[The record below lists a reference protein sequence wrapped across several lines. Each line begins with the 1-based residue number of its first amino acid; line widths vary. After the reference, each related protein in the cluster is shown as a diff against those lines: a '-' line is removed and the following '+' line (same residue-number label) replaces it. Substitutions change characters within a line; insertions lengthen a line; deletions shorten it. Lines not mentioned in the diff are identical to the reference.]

1 MANRHLSRSIA
12 LQSLFEWDFYD
23 RADRPIRAIVERNL
37 REFAPGLEDN
47 AFVFGLANGVIAHQK
62 QIDTIIE
69 KAAPEWPLK
78 QIALTDRNVLRIGLY
93 ELLFANR
100 DEVPPK
106 VAINEA
112 IELAKTFGSDTS
124 GKFVNGVLG
133 TIYREI
139 GEPGKD
145 DGSKKRRM
153 PLDLDLESLPR
164 EELGGAVVWRRL
176 ADGYAFALVHDAFG
190 YWTLSKGHLHEG
202 EDLGKGTLRKIAEEL
217 GLEQMTIGEALGE
230 NEYIASDP
238 KRGPIRRHVTY
249 FLVETPEETLRLA
262 EKGGLDEA
270 GWFRRKALADLRIYD
285 DIRPLLE
292 KAAGIITEQLASN

>member
-1 MANRHLSRSIA
+1 MANRHLSRSIV

-23 RADRPIRAIVERNL
+23 RPDRPVRAIVERNL

-47 AFVFGLANGVIAHQK
+47 AFVFELVDGVIAHQK
-62 QIDTIIE
+62 QIDTVIE
-69 KAAPEWPLK
+69 KAAPEWPFE
-78 QIALTDRNVLRIGLY
+78 QIALADRNVLRIGLY
-93 ELLFANR
+93 ELLFGNR
-100 DEVPPK
+100 GEVPPK

-139 GEPGKD
+139 GEPGKE
-145 DGSKKRRM
+145 DGSKKRWQ
-153 PLDLDLESLPR
+153 PLDLEALPR

-176 ADGYAFALVHDAFG
+176 LDSYMFALVHDAFG
-190 YWTLSKGHLHEG
+190 YWTLSKGHVQEG
-202 EDLGKGTLRKIAEEL
+202 EDLGKGTLRKVTEEL
-217 GLEQMTIGEALGE
+217 GLRHMKIGVVLGE

-238 KRGPIRRHVTY
+238 KQGPIRRHVTY
-249 FLVETPEETLRLA
+249 FLVETSEEKFQLA
-262 EKGGLDEA
+262 QKGGLDDVR
-270 GWFRRKALADLRIYD
+270 WFRKEEFADLRIYD

-292 KAAGIITEQLASN
+292 KADGIIIRQRSAPH